1 MLIGKDLFCA
11 KIHNECVQCLCCL
24 CSTEHTAGLQK
35 FWVPAILVGRTRSK
49 LGEHGGHGEHGKDR
63 KHQEAGKKIGIFL
76 GIFPKSALTPPPPP
90 TSVHLGIKT
99 SLFGPPKSTIIS

>member
-76 GIFPKSALTPPPPP
+76 GIFPKS
-90 TSVHLGIKT
+90 
-99 SLFGPPKSTIIS
+99 TIIS